1 MSRRPLLATLA
12 MVALSSSV
20 AATASAQPTRPQ
32 PPPPRKEVYDPDQ
45 VTCQPAHVERTFA
58 EQLKPWADQPEPV
71 QARLRLVQADM
82 LRASLRRCVGRGLMT
97 PSEAQAL
104 EQRLLTPP
112 QPSGER
118 P

>member
-1 MSRRPLLATLA
+1 MSGRPLLASFAL
-12 MVALSSSV
+12 VALFASV
-20 AATASAQPTRPQ
+20 AASASAQPTRPQ

-45 VTCQPAHVERTFA
+45 ATCQPAHVERTFA

-82 LRASLRRCVGRGLMT
+82 LRASLRRCVGRGLMS
-97 PSEAQAL
+97 PAEAQGL
-104 EQRLLTPP
+104 EQRLLSPP
-112 QPSGER
+112 QPSGAR